1 MVLPELP
8 NQETDSYCVTTPT
21 SSNAALMR
29 QNMQFYVEHF
39 AGEHQ
44 PTENSLSDN
53 QLDSNTP
60 RASREAQKD
69 DLLFEK
75 QQI

>member
-1 MVLPELP
+1 
-8 NQETDSYCVTTPT
+8 
-21 SSNAALMR
+21 MR